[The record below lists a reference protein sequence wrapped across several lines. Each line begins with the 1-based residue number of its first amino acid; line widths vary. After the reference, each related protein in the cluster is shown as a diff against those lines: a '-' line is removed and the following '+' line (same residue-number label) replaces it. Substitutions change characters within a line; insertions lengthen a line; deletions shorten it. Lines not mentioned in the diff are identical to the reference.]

1 MLHATNYSFIVLNYI
16 LRGRGGFTQELVV
29 YTQAHNIISLV
40 DCPAF
45 YLTLQVACLG
55 TLENA

>member
-16 LRGRGGFTQELVV
+16 LRGRGFTQELVV

-40 DCPAF
+40 DSPAF
-45 YLTLQVACLG
+45 YRTLQVACLG